1 MFAPRSPP
9 VPAAVRNP
17 PPPPPP
23 QQRGTTVSRAPCAE
37 AEQNAVSF
45 PFSVSFPVCLPACQ
59 PACQPACLPACQSN
73 QECESECKREGTR
86 GGCCCLKSA
95 ASAGPLSGH
104 FDLCA
109 FHFVVQ
115 YSYAECG
122 MCADMGV
129 WNIFRPSP
137 STLPTP
143 FPSSCPTRP
152 ASQSAASA
160 PISCVHGRF

>member
-59 PACQPACLPACQSN
+59 PASPPACLPVSLTKS
-73 QECESECKREGTR
+73 ECECEREGTR

-143 FPSSCPTRP
+143 LPLLLPYPTR
-152 ASQSAASA
+152 
-160 PISCVHGRF
+160 ISECCECAH